1 VPTGEVE
8 GEFTR
13 VLSREE
19 KRKLRKVEKHRPQF
33 QFDLSHFR
41 NGRKIGIAVSRCGV
55 PGSLGRGLTLTG
67 VACPGSRAL
76 PPSRRNEA
84 HLDCARGT

>member
-1 VPTGEVE
+1 LPRDVPTGEGDGE

-41 NGRKIGIAVSRCGV
+41 NGRKIGIAVSRVGY
-55 PGSLGRGLTLTG
+55 S
-67 VACPGSRAL
+67 SRAL
-76 PPSRRNEA
+76 
-84 HLDCARGT
+84 D